1 MNESLQPFE
10 IQRESLAE
18 RLKLKDQWESQIR
31 VLNEAGILEILPE
44 SQELGVIGVDG
55 QQYPIPEYSDVLNQ
69 LTPENLELLE
79 AKQEEDYNKLII
91 TPFAMPLKQLIDR
104 YSSLLKRKDK
114 TGELKDSQGNSI
126 NISDGDEPIKLPVK
140 LIEDGYDDTLLYFG
154 KLGEEQETGKT
165 KKKSIEQGKI
175 WHFCLV
181 QDTNSLENKRIETKI
196 DSYLQEGGLSGYTLE
211 DWLMHAITNLQES
224 GKQIDCTDSKEII
237 PNWLMGSYL
246 PKDDCYFRAAY
257 DIHDPSSTGAVIGGA
272 KGEILKSRKNFINF
286 RNLIELGSNL

>member
-196 DSYLQEGGLSGYTLE
+196 DSYLQEGGLSGYTL
-211 DWLMHAITNLQES
+211 
-224 GKQIDCTDSKEII
+224 
-237 PNWLMGSYL
+237 
-246 PKDDCYFRAAY
+246 
-257 DIHDPSSTGAVIGGA
+257 
-272 KGEILKSRKNFINF
+272 
-286 RNLIELGSNL
+286 